1 MKKILSILS
10 VVFTVGAAS
19 AGTIVIEG
27 KYQQQNLFV
36 VNSISG
42 SGVGFCAYEVTV
54 NGEITTDETNSAAF
68 EIDLS
73 VYGFKPGDNV
83 IVIIKH
89 KDGCEP
95 RVLNMDVLEPKPTF
109 ETVAID
115 LTPDEMLSWE
125 TRNEQ
130 GEIPFIIQHF
140 KWNKWVNVGEVKG
153 NGTSVKNKYSFKVNL
168 VAGENKFRVIQ
179 RTSGGREK
187 KTPTVQVES
196 KQIPIDF
203 SYDKNEK
210 SIKFTGDTGYEVYNE
225 YGQIFKRGS
234 GKWVDMSNAAKG
246 EYYVSFDNRTEKFSK
261 K

>member
-1 MKKILSILS
+1 MKKIFTLSLSILAM
-10 VVFTVGAAS
+10 GLAH
-19 AGTIVIEG
+19 AGIIVLEG

-36 VNSISG
+36 VNSVSG

-73 VYGFKPGDNV
+73 VFGFKPGDNV
-83 IVIIKH
+83 IVTIKH

-95 RVLNMDVLEPKPTF
+95 RILNPDVLEPKPTF

-115 LTPDEMLSWE
+115 VTPDGMLTWE
-125 TRNEQ
+125 TLNEQ
-130 GEIPFIIQHF
+130 GEIPFVIQQF

-153 NGTSVKNKYSFKVNL
+153 NGTSVKNRYSFKVNM
-168 VAGENKFRVIQ
+168 VSGENKFRVIQ

-187 KTPTVQVES
+187 KSPTVQVES
-196 KQIPIDF
+196 KMTPIDF

-210 SIKFTGDTGYEVYNE
+210 SVKFTGETGYEVYNE
-225 YGQIFKRGS
+225 YGQIVKRGY
-234 GKWVDMSNAAKG
+234 GKWVDISNAAKG
-246 EYYVSFDNRTEKFSK
+246 EYYVSFDSRTEKFSK